1 MHDLA
6 ARAAYWGVERAFTD
20 ALGHYREVEPE
31 ALARIINALAASG
44 EGSITSSTVWR
55 GGGRSPLIMP
65 LDTSRWRLYDE
76 GTRVV
81 AEGTSSDGQTDIA
94 ASLPNLSSGI
104 YRLEAAGA
112 DATAH
117 RTSHLIV
124 APQQAYQ
131 PNEAA
136 AARVWI
142 LAVQLYA
149 VRSQRN
155 WGHGDFTNL
164 RALLQLAAKAGAAGI
179 GLNPLHALF
188 EDRAEQASP
197 YSPNSRLF
205 LNPLYIDVDA
215 LPEFPG
221 IASAGLDAQIE
232 AARRAHFVA
241 YTEVAEAKT
250 AALRLAYSR
259 FHDMADAERRD
270 DFERFRQ
277 EQGRALQ
284 AFAAFEVLRR
294 QFDTVWWEWPEHY
307 RRPSPSLFDEVRTQS
322 PDDYDYYAYVQWIA
336 DRQLRACRD
345 EARRLGLPIGL
356 YMDIAVGADPGGA
369 DAWSEQAALVPQMEV
384 GAPPDALN
392 TAGQAWGLAAFNPR
406 ALIADGFAPFVR
418 VLRAVMRHAGA
429 VRLDHVLGLNRLYL
443 IPLGLGAAQGAYIR
457 FPLQELL
464 AVTALESARHRC
476 VVIGEDLGTVPDD
489 LRGILADWGLWSYL
503 VLIFERGH
511 DGGFRSP
518 QNYRRNALVTFSTHD
533 LPSFTGWT
541 TGHDLEAKR
550 NLGLDPGE
558 SFEARAHAW
567 NELRAALDRNG
578 IDVSGERPALIDVI
592 RYLARTP
599 TRLLSV
605 AIEDILDVIDQPNI
619 PGTILEHPNW
629 RRRLPTDIETLEEHA
644 GFSSLADM
652 LRQEGRAFAT
662 ASKPLPLS
670 TS

>member
-6 ARAAYWGVERAFTD
+6 ARAAHWGVERAFTD
-20 ALGHYREVEPE
+20 ALGHHREVEPE
-31 ALARIINALAASG
+31 ALARILNALAASG
-44 EGSITSSTVWR
+44 EDSAAAPRTIWR
-55 GGGRSPLIMP
+55 GEDRTPLI
-65 LDTSRWRLYDE
+65 LSADTVRWRLRDE
-76 GTRVV
+76 GTRIV
-81 AEGTSSDGQTDIA
+81 AEGAGEGGQEDIA
-94 ASLPNLSSGI
+94 GRLPNLPSGI
-104 YRLEAAGA
+104 YRLESVDAGG
-112 DATAH
+112 TAH
-117 RTSHLIV
+117 RVSDLII
-124 APQQAYQ
+124 APRQTYQ
-131 PNEAA
+131 PDEAT
-136 AARVWI
+136 AARTWI

-155 WGHGDFTNL
+155 WGHGDFTDLHVLL
-164 RALLQLAAKAGAAGI
+164 RLAAKAGAAGI

-188 EDRAEQASP
+188 DNRAEQASP

-205 LNPLYIDVDA
+205 LNPLYIDVEA
-215 LPEFPG
+215 VPEFPG
-221 IASAGLDAQIE
+221 IPSAGVGSQIE

-241 YTEVAEAKT
+241 YAEVAAAKT
-250 AALRLAYSR
+250 AGLRLAYSR
-259 FHDMADAERRD
+259 FRDTADTERRD

-277 EQGRALQ
+277 ERGGALQ

-294 QFDTVWWEWPEHY
+294 RFDTVWWEWPEHY
-307 RRPSPSLFDEVRTQS
+307 RRPSASLFDEVRAQS
-322 PDDYDYYAYVQWIA
+322 PDDYGYYAYVQWIA

-356 YMDIAVGADPGGA
+356 YMDLAVGADPGGA
-369 DAWSEQAALVPQMEV
+369 DAWSDQTAVVPQMEV

-406 ALIADGFAPFVR
+406 ALAATGFAPFVR

-429 VRLDHVLGLNRLYL
+429 IRLDHVLGLNRLYL

-464 AVTALESARHRC
+464 AVTALESERNRC

-489 LRGILADWGLWSYL
+489 LRGTLADWGLWSYL

-518 QNYRRNALVTFSTHD
+518 QDYRRNALVTFSTHD
-533 LPSFTGWT
+533 LPSFAGWIA
-541 TGHDLEAKR
+541 GHDLEAKR

-558 SFEARAHAW
+558 SFPARTHAW
-567 NELRAALDRNG
+567 NELRAALGRAG
-578 IDVSGERPALIDVI
+578 IDASGERPALIDVI

-599 TRLLSV
+599 SRLLSV
-605 AIEDILDVIDQPNI
+605 AIEDVLGVMDQPNV

-629 RRRLPTDIETLEEHA
+629 RRRLPIDIEALEEHG
-644 GFSSLADM
+644 GFRSLADM
-652 LRQEGRAFAT
+652 LRQEGRAFTSAE
-662 ASKPLPLS
+662 PLS
-670 TS
+670 AV

>member
-1 MHDLA
+1 MQDLA
-6 ARAAYWGVERAFTD
+6 DRAAEWGVECAFTD

-31 ALARIINALAASG
+31 ALARIVNALSASG
-44 EGSITSSTVWR
+44 EGRIPSSTVWR
-55 GGGRSPLIMP
+55 GDARDPLVLP
-65 LDTSRWRLYDE
+65 PHTSRWRLYDE
-76 GTRVV
+76 RARVV
-81 AEGTSSDGQTDIA
+81 ADGTSNGAHENVADLVPA
-94 ASLPNLSSGI
+94 LSSGI
-104 YRLEAAGA
+104 YRLEATGA
-112 DATAH
+112 DSIAH
-117 RTSHLIV
+117 RVTHLIV

-131 PNEAA
+131 PDEAV
-136 AARVWI
+136 AARTWV

-155 WGHGDFTNL
+155 WGHGDFTDL

-205 LNPLYIDVDA
+205 LNPFYIDVDA
-215 LPEFPG
+215 VPEFPG
-221 IASAGLDAQIE
+221 LASTGLDPQID

-241 YTEVAEAKT
+241 YTEVAAAKT

-259 FHDMADAERRD
+259 FSHVADTERRE
-270 DFERFRQ
+270 DFERFCQ

-284 AFAAFEVLRR
+284 AFATFEVLRR
-294 QFDTVWWEWPEHY
+294 QFETVWWEWPEHY
-307 RRPSPSLFDEVRTQS
+307 RRPSPSLFDEVRTQW
-322 PDDYDYYAYVQWIA
+322 PDDYGYYVYVQWIA
-336 DRQLRACRD
+336 DRQLGACHD
-345 EARRLGLPIGL
+345 EAQRLGLPIGL
-356 YMDIAVGADPGGA
+356 YMDLAVGADPGGA
-369 DAWSEQAALVPQMEV
+369 DAWGEQAALVPQMEV

-392 TAGQAWGLAAFNPR
+392 TAGQAWGLAAFNPQTL
-406 ALIADGFAPFVR
+406 AAEGFTPFVR
-418 VLRAVMRHAGA
+418 ILRAVMRHAGA

-489 LRGILADWGLWSYL
+489 LRGTLADWGLWSYL
-503 VLIFERGH
+503 VLIFERGY

-518 QNYRRNALVTFSTHD
+518 QDYRRNALVTFDTHD
-533 LPSFTGWT
+533 LPSFAGWM

-567 NELRAALDRNG
+567 NELRAALNRNG
-578 IDVSGERPALIDVI
+578 VDVSGERPALIDVM

-599 TRLLSV
+599 SRLLSV
-605 AIEDILDVIDQPNI
+605 AIEDVLGVIDQPNI
-619 PGTILEHPNW
+619 PGTVLEHPNW
-629 RRRLPTDIETLEEHA
+629 RRRLPIDIEALEEHTD
-644 GFSSLADM
+644 FHSLADM
-652 LRQEGRAFAT
+652 LRQEGRAFSPT
-662 ASKPLPLS
+662 GVPP
-670 TS
+670 T